1 MVEFLRKVYLFAGL
15 SDEELAAAAGELQAV
30 EFSTADVAFAE
41 GDAASSMFFIYDG
54 RVDLSRRAGNR
65 MVRAGTLLR
74 GDHFG
79 QEGLLLKEKRD
90 ATATVDAGTV
100 LLVLEREKA
109 LALLKKNRG
118 LKQNLTTMLR
128 SRQLAKQL
136 KFGWLGDN
144 EVINFLARKHVVLA
158 VRDALV
164 PFFLLI
170 PISVLVGAAFLF
182 NSSVIGLA
190 GGFLFAADLG
200 WGLWR
205 LIDWGNDYYI
215 VTNQRVIWLEK
226 VIGFYDSRTE
236 AGIGTILSVDSESDF
251 LGRLFNY
258 GTVIVRTYTGRIRMA
273 YVDNPRQAAAM
284 IEEYLNRAKELGR
297 RSDQATMKMAIRAKL
312 GLEGGGERT
321 VVSAAV
327 PAADANPKSARVK
340 PANSIGGMWRNAFRM
355 RTVEGN
361 TITYHKH
368 IFGFIR
374 DASPY
379 ALGILVLAGLAVS
392 WPYLMKDSFPTWM
405 AMFVLLG
412 VTVLFGVIGYQY
424 LDWQNDIYQVTSE
437 QIIDISRK
445 PLGNEDRRAAPLE
458 NILSTEYKRN
468 GIIGML
474 LNFGTVYIMVGD
486 SHFDFDD
493 VADPPAVQ
501 QDIIS
506 RQQGRLQ
513 KKRDTDTNAERE
525 RMTEWLAMYHRT
537 MEEVKQEKE
546 QNGNEKAG

>member
-1 MVEFLRKVYLFAGL
+1 MGL
-15 SDEELAAAAGELQAV
+15 SDEELAAAAGAV
-30 EFSTADVAFAE
+30 QVLEFSTADLAFSE
-41 GDAASSMFFIYDG
+41 GEAANSFFIIYDG
-54 RVDLSRRAGNR
+54 RVDLSRRVNNR
-65 MVRAGTLLR
+65 LVRAGTLLR

-79 QEGLLLKEKRD
+79 QEGLQLKQKRD

-100 LLVLEREKA
+100 LLVLERDKV
-109 LALLKKNRG
+109 LALVKKIKG
-118 LKQNLTTMLR
+118 LKLNLATMLR
-128 SRQLAKQL
+128 SRQLADKL
-136 KFGWLGDN
+136 KFGWVGEN

-158 VRDALV
+158 VRDMLV
-164 PFFLLI
+164 PFILLF
-170 PISVLVGAAFLF
+170 PLAGMVAAAFMF

-205 LIDWGNDYYI
+205 WIDWGNDYYI

-251 LGRLFNY
+251 LGRMFNY

-297 RSDQATMKMAIRAKL
+297 RSDQATMKQAIRAKL
-312 GLEGGGERT
+312 GLEGSGGET
-321 VVSAAV
+321 VLSAAR
-327 PAADANPKSARVK
+327 PAAAVNQESVRVK
-340 PANSIGGMWRNAFRM
+340 PGNSIGGMWRNAFRM

-374 DASPY
+374 DASRY
-379 ALGILVLAGLAVS
+379 ALGILVLGGLAVA
-392 WPYLMKDSFPTWM
+392 WPYLMKGSFPTWM

-412 VTVLFGVIGYQY
+412 VTILFGVIGYQY

-486 SHFDFDD
+486 SHFDFED

-537 MEEVKQEKE
+537 LEEVKQEKE
-546 QNGNEKAG
+546 QNGNEKAE